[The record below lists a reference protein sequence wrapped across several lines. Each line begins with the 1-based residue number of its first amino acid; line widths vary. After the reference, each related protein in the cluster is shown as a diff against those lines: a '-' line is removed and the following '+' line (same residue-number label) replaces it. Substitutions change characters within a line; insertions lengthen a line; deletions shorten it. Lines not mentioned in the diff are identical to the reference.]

1 MRILNIFNKI
11 KLKNYLNDKIY
22 ILVQFVKDLFST
34 NFFLESE
41 NKLNYKDFINTIQK
55 LKIKKINIPLIRLGP
70 NRDGGYLVPDCL
82 QDCKYLFSIGVGSVS
97 DFEMDF
103 INWGQ
108 KSPDYNI
115 HNDRQAFLLDKL
127 EYTDQNYALSNE
139 RLFKNFENKWLGTKN
154 DDSTITLDNF
164 VNSKEHII
172 NGNKNLVLQMDIEAN
187 EYVTILATSD
197 KTLLRFKILVI
208 EFHYLHYLNNR
219 VFSILFNSFIDKILE
234 NFILCHLHPNNGR
247 SVINIH
253 GVRIP
258 KLLEATFI
266 RKDQCKLIEGEPE
279 IPHSFDR
286 KNLPYRKV
294 VKLDNFFYKV

>member
-1 MRILNIFNKI
+1 MFSKI
-11 KLKNYLNDKIY
+11 KRFLNDKNY

-41 NKLNYKDFINTIQK
+41 NKVNFLDFRNTIQK

-82 QDCKYLFSIGVGSVS
+82 HDCKYLFSIGVGSVS

-103 INWGQ
+103 INYS

-115 HNDRQAFLLDKL
+115 HNNRQAFLLDKL
-127 EYTDQNYALSNE
+127 EYTDQNYALSNDE
-139 RLFKNFENKWLGTKN
+139 GILKNFENKWLGTKN

-172 NGNKNLVLQMDIEAN
+172 NGNKNLVLQMDIEGN
-187 EYVTILATSD
+187 EYISIVATSD
-197 KTLLRFKILVI
+197 KTLSRFKILVF
-208 EFHYLHYLNNR
+208 ELHYLHYLNNR
-219 VFSILFNSFIDKILE
+219 IFSILFNSFMDKILE

-253 GVRIP
+253 GVSIP
-258 KLLEATFI
+258 KFLEATFI
-266 RKDQCKLIEGEPE
+266 RKDQCKLIEGELK
-279 IPHSFDR
+279 IPHSFDK
-286 KNLPYRKV
+286 KNLPYRKSI
-294 VKLDNFFYKV
+294 KLDDFFYKLC

>member
-1 MRILNIFNKI
+1 VRIFNIFNKK

-22 ILVQFVKDLFST
+22 ILVQFFKDSFST

-41 NKLNYKDFINTIQK
+41 NKVNFLDFRNTIEK
-55 LKIKKINIPLIRLGP
+55 LKIKKINIPLRRLGP
-70 NRDGGYLVPDCL
+70 DRDGGYLVPDCL
-82 QDCKYLFSIGVGSVS
+82 HDCKYLFSIGVGSVS

-103 INWGQ
+103 INYS
-108 KSPDYNI
+108 KLPDYNI
-115 HNDRQAFLLDKL
+115 HNNRQTFLLDKL
-127 EYTDQNYALSNE
+127 EYTDQNYALSNDE

-208 EFHYLHYLNNR
+208 ELHYLHYLNNR
-219 VFSILFNSFIDKILE
+219 VFSILFNSFMDKILE

-253 GVRIP
+253 GVGIP

-266 RKDQCKLIEGEPE
+266 RKDQCKLIEGELE
-279 IPHSFDR
+279 IPHSFDK
-286 KNLPYRKV
+286 KNLPHRKS
-294 VKLDNFFYKV
+294 VKLDDFFYKV